1 MKKVESKSLGAVHT
15 LHLEN
20 KKIGSKENLKNRNA
34 RLEVKNKERGITLIA
49 LVITI
54 IVLLILAGVSVAMLT
69 GQNGIL
75 MQANNAKASTA
86 NKSAKEKVES
96 AVIATMSQS
105 KRGTLDADKLVK
117 EITDNYGG
125 TVTNNKFPLKV
136 TMGEKYYTIE
146 ETGDIKEGQ
155 KAEMISFTCE
165 GKTYQVES
173 GMTWRQAFE
182 AGYFSDVESKAWWK
196 ELYGTA
202 EKQLSYDGK
211 YYYYRDVGKTTE
223 YVVVDARADYF
234 TVYNNRIYIHGTLY
248 FDANGDVYD
257 LFRNTYYYVIPEGAA
272 QSTSSQVM
280 PDDVITPNGKYTV
293 FFDD

>member
-1 MKKVESKSLGAVHT
+1 MIK
-15 LHLEN
+15 N
-20 KKIGSKENLKNRNA
+20 KK
-34 RLEVKNKERGITLIA
+34 GITLIA
-49 LVITI
+49 LVVTI

-86 NKSAKEKVES
+86 NKSAKEKLES

-105 KRGTLDADKLVK
+105 KRGTLDADKLVT

-234 TVYNNRIYIHGTLY
+234 TVYDNRIYIHGTLY

-257 LFRNTYYYVIPEGAA
+257 LFRNTLYYVIPEGAA